1 MKLSDYVMAFL
12 ADQGVGEVFVLP
24 GGGCMHLVD
33 SLGKENRLRYVAC
46 LHEQA
51 ASIAADGYAQYRG
64 NLGAALVTTG
74 PGSTNAITGIAGSW
88 IESVPTLILSGQ
100 VKTPDI
106 KPSPDMRML
115 GFQEVDIISMVKPVT
130 KYAVCVRDPSTI
142 RYHLEK
148 AVHVARTG
156 RPGPIWLDIPLD
168 IQAKEIDPASLPAFE
183 PPEADPG
190 DERSAGLREQVAKA
204 LDLLAKAGRPVVIAG
219 YGIKLSGAG
228 ALFRQVAERLRL
240 PILTTWKACDLV
252 PDDYPLYYG
261 RPGILAH
268 RGANFIQQNSDLII
282 AIGARLDFGQIGYA
296 SETFAR
302 GAVKVVVDIDPLE
315 VEKFRFKVDLPIV
328 SSAATF
334 LEELDRQSSS
344 FKAPEW
350 PAWHERCQAWK
361 SSYPMVRPELIDP
374 AGPVSAYLLV
384 SVLSDLMTAGDMLV
398 PGSSGAC
405 SDICLQTFRVK
416 EGQRVLNSPGIGAM
430 GFGVPQSLGACVSSG
445 GRRTVCVN
453 GDGGFQ
459 LNVQELET
467 VHRLK
472 LPIKY
477 FVLNNGGYASIR
489 ATQNNYFKGRLVST
503 GPSSGLT
510 LPHVTRQAEAYG
522 IRSNTIRSN
531 GELRE
536 LVAEALDGD
545 GPFICEV
552 MVDPEEQTA
561 PKVKSMLT
569 ADGRMVSKPLEDL
582 APFLDREEFL
592 SNMIVAPVPENS

>member
-33 SLGKENRLRYVAC
+33 SLGKENRLRYVSC

-64 NLGAALVTTG
+64 NLGVALVTTG
-74 PGSTNAITGIAGSW
+74 PGSTNAITGVAGSW

-100 VKTPDI
+100 VKTPDL

-115 GFQEVDIISMVKPVT
+115 GFQEVDIVSMVKPVT
-130 KYAVCVRDPSTI
+130 KYAVCVRDASTI
-142 RYHLEK
+142 RFHLEK
-148 AVHVARTG
+148 AVHIARSG
-156 RPGPIWLDIPLD
+156 RPGPIWIDIPLD
-168 IQAKEIDPASLPAFE
+168 IQAKEIDPATLPAFE
-183 PPEADPG
+183 PPPAHDQSE
-190 DERSAGLREQVAKA
+190 SLREQVAKA
-204 LDLLAKAGRPVVIAG
+204 LELLAKAERPVVIAG
-219 YGIKLSGAG
+219 NGIKLSGAG
-228 ALFRQVAERLRL
+228 ALFRQIVERLRL
-240 PILTTWKACDLV
+240 PVLTTWKACDLV

-261 RPGILAH
+261 RPGVLAH

-282 AIGARLDFGQIGYA
+282 SIGARLDFGQIGYA

-302 GAVKVVVDIDPLE
+302 GAVKIIVDIDPLE
-315 VEKFRFKVDLPIV
+315 LAKFRFTVDLPIV
-328 SSAATF
+328 SAAGAF
-334 LEELDRQSSS
+334 LEELARQIQS
-344 FKAPEW
+344 FHAPDW
-350 PAWHERCQAWK
+350 TPWHKRCLTWK
-361 SSYPMVRPELIDP
+361 SSFPMVQPELIDP
-374 AGPVSAYLLV
+374 DAPVSAYLLL
-384 SVLSDLMTAGDMLV
+384 SVLSDLMTGSDMLV

-405 SDICLQTFRVK
+405 SDIALQTFRVK

-430 GFGVPQSLGACVSSG
+430 GFGIPQTLGACVSSG

-467 VHRLK
+467 VRRLK

-477 FVLNNGGYASIR
+477 FVLNNGGYTSIR

-503 GPSSGLT
+503 GVTSGLT
-510 LPHVTRQAEAYG
+510 LPSVTRQADAYG
-522 IRSNTIRSN
+522 IRSNTIRCN
-531 GELRE
+531 RELDD
-536 LVAEALDGD
+536 LVAEALAGE

-552 MVDPEEQTA
+552 MVDPEEQTS
-561 PKVKSMLT
+561 PKVKSLLT

-592 SNMIVAPVPENS
+592 RNMIVPPLPEVS